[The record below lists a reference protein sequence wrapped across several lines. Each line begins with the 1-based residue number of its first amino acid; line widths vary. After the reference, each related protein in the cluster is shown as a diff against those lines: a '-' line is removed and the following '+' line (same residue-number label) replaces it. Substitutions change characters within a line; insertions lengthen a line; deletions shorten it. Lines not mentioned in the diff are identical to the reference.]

1 MKGHP
6 DKMKRFVIALAILA
20 LAVPSVPARAATEYM
35 LNFTQWSPYQRYS
48 VAGPFET
55 LRECMAVEAQ
65 QSFTPGGGYSC
76 DVVFY

>member
-1 MKGHP
+1 
-6 DKMKRFVIALAILA
+6 MKRLLIALVAVAA
-20 LAVPSVPARAATEYM
+20 LTAPASAATEYM